1 MIHDRSQRDLT
12 LARFAKNESRL
23 RRRAGLSQQR
33 AALLAGLHLTE
44 IGLLERRLRMPR
56 LETILRL
63 GGAYRS
69 EPWELLDGLLWDL
82 GDGGD
87 AQPEWG
93 EREKQEIG
101 GSPWAVESDPVER
114 FGLLLVRRR
123 LRAGL
128 SQEDVG
134 GVVQMHRTEISS
146 YERGLRQPRLDSLL
160 QLAAAVE
167 TQPPDLLSGMR
178 WIPGETIS
186 GGFYRAVDG
195 LRGGRES
202 DVVLA

>member
-12 LARFAKNESRL
+12 LARFAKNELRL
-23 RRRAGLSQQR
+23 RRRAHLSQQR
-33 AALLAGLHLTE
+33 AALLAGLHLSE

-56 LETILRL
+56 LETIVRL
-63 GGAYRS
+63 GGAYQS

-82 GDGGD
+82 RDGGD
-87 AQPEWG
+87 AQADWG

-101 GSPWAVESDPVER
+101 GSPWAIESDPMDR
-114 FGLLLVRRR
+114 FGLLLVRQR

-128 SQEDVG
+128 SQEDLG
-134 GVVQMHRTEISS
+134 WVVQMHRTEISS
-146 YERGLRQPRLDSLL
+146 YERGLRQPRLDTLL
-160 QLAAAVE
+160 QLAAAVK

-186 GGFYRAVDG
+186 GGFYRGVEG
-195 LRGGRES
+195 LPGRRES